1 MSPILI
7 ESIQAIIV
15 DLPTIRPH
23 KLAMHTMQKQTLVII
38 RMRCSDG

>member
-7 ESIQAIIV
+7 ERIQTIIV

-23 KLAMHTMQKQTLVII
+23 KLAMHTM
-38 RMRCSDG
+38 